1 MSTVVQSYVTIY
13 LVGLL
18 LSDICSLARKRAAI
32 VAIDVSWLCYSCRR
46 STVPLQTQ
54 LNKKSNAPPIV
65 EPESVSDQESGC
77 TTAQWI
83 WFPLVTTLYAVGETF
98 GSTKISRE
106 MCVEQANRW
115 ATSFEKAVA
124 SMPNASKPTSVF
136 LNSASVRGP
145 SSCTQSCRPAG
156 ISSSLATNSSRMARH
171 SSYVSMPLFRRSS
184 DDAFAPITAS
194 RSSRINDTK

>member
-65 EPESVSDQESGC
+65 EPESVLDQESGC

-83 WFPLVTTLYAVGETF
+83 CSLLLLL
-98 GSTKISRE
+98 STRSARDVWVDKDISRN
-106 MCVEQANRW
+106 VRR
-115 ATSFEKAVA
+115 TGK
-124 SMPNASKPTSVF
+124 SVGNIF
-136 LNSASVRGP
+136 RK
-145 SSCTQSCRPAG
+145 
-156 ISSSLATNSSRMARH
+156 SR
-171 SSYVSMPLFRRSS
+171 
-184 DDAFAPITAS
+184 
-194 RSSRINDTK
+194 RINAKRFQTNVSLLE

>member
-54 LNKKSNAPPIV
+54 LNKKSIAPPIV

-83 WFPLVTTLYAVGETF
+83 WFPLVTTLYAAIVCNGDVMKMMETT
-98 GSTKISRE
+98 STLTWFEEWFLLFE
-106 MCVEQANRW
+106 MVWGKTLTQWVDAKRNTES
-115 ATSFEKAVA
+115 T
-124 SMPNASKPTSVF
+124 
-136 LNSASVRGP
+136 SASFG
-145 SSCTQSCRPAG
+145 T
-156 ISSSLATNSSRMARH
+156 
-171 SSYVSMPLFRRSS
+171 Y
-184 DDAFAPITAS
+184 
-194 RSSRINDTK
+194 